1 MKKSKLLHHINE
13 QRFDVFTY
21 NRIVSTVSYGT
32 VLLLYPNGEK
42 MKVDANGRHHDE
54 DGLFT
59 SDTGGG
65 GKSPQDMGIAEL
77 EERQRK
83 T

>member
-1 MKKSKLLHHINE
+1 
-13 QRFDVFTY
+13 
-21 NRIVSTVSYGT
+21 
-32 VLLLYPNGEK
+32 